1 MGGCLALCYVLSCG
15 ASIHQPEALA
25 DNALNK
31 FTAEWEGTLREKA
44 KLEDAKKKQVCSHM
58 SC

>member
-1 MGGCLALCYVLSCG
+1 MPCCVLWC
-15 ASIHQPEALA
+15 INYQPEALA

-44 KLEDAKKKQVCSHM
+44 KLEDAKKKQVCSIM
-58 SC
+58 YY